1 MRLFGTPG
9 SPYVRKVRIVLA
21 EKGIPYEYVI
31 ERPSAP
37 GSRIPSLN
45 PLGKIPVLI
54 RDDGRAL
61 YDSPVIVEYLDAVG
75 PGHRLVPEALDDR
88 IEVRRWE
95 ALGDGIAEATVAIN
109 HEYREPKERQR
120 DAAWFEKHRLKIVR
134 GLETMARD
142 LGEREF
148 CCGSRF
154 SLADIAA
161 GYALGY
167 LDFALPEIEW
177 RAVHPNLERLAERL
191 AARASFQETQHAKWA
206 PLGAAARA

>member
-9 SPYVRKVRIVLA
+9 SPYARKVRIALA

-37 GSRIPSLN
+37 GSRIPALN
-45 PLGKIPVLI
+45 PLGKIPVLM

-61 YDSPVIVEYLDAVG
+61 YDSPVIIEYLDAIG
-75 PGHRLVPEALDDR
+75 PGPRLIPEALDDR
-88 IEVRRWE
+88 IEVKRWE

-109 HEYREPKERQR
+109 HEYREPKEKQR
-120 DAAWFEKHRLKIVR
+120 DAAWFEKHRLKILR
-134 GLETMARD
+134 GLEIMAQD
-142 LGEREF
+142 LGANEF
-148 CCGSRF
+148 CFGSRF

-177 RAVHPNLERLAERL
+177 RTVHANLERLAACLEGRDSFQATRHEQWTPL
-191 AARASFQETQHAKWA
+191 AAAAKA
-206 PLGAAARA
+206 